1 MFESVTVSLKEPV
14 TLAAVPVS
22 THAISRGGCVLMP
35 FVSLSCMPQNPPSS
49 ARSLCRIHPF
59 SPIPQRRPNSSSTF
73 CRLDAQLRKLAS
85 HCWLK
90 IVKDGKKRNTLDWT
104 VLQYWCGAQ
113 GWEGSFAS
121 RLSPWNVTEICCIN
135 KPWMNSLILFVVI
148 LSPFFPKARAWF
160 AWPKPPAGKL
170 GALQLVGF
178 AACQSVFAV
187 TGHQHL
193 EIW

>member
-1 MFESVTVSLKEPV
+1 MFENVTVGLKEPA

-22 THAISRGGCVLMP
+22 AHAIPRSGYVLMP

-49 ARSLCRIHPF
+49 ACSRCRIHSL
-59 SPIPQRRPNSSSTF
+59 SPIPKRRPNSSSQF
-73 CRLDAQLRKLAS
+73 CRLHAQLCNLAS

-90 IVKDGKKRNTLDWT
+90 IRKDRKKRNALDWT
-104 VLQYWCGAQ
+104 VMQYWCGAQ
-113 GWEGSFAS
+113 GWEGSFAL

-135 KPWMNSLILFVVI
+135 KPWMNSLILFC
-148 LSPFFPKARAWF
+148 SYFKSFFPKAQAWF
-160 AWPKPPAGKL
+160 ALSKPPAGKL
-170 GALQLVGF
+170 GALQLLVF

-193 EIW
+193 